1 MAGYVF
7 GEIEV
12 TDPAAY
18 EDYRK
23 QVMAVVTK
31 YGGRFLV
38 RGGKLETLEGGWAP
52 KRFVALEFP
61 SMEQARKFYHS
72 PEYAP
77 LIALRQKASRGKLI
91 LVEGAA

>member
-1 MAGYVF
+1 MAVYLM

-12 TDPAAY
+12 TDPRTY

-23 QVMAVVTK
+23 QVVAVVTR
-31 YGGRFLV
+31 YGGRFIV
-38 RGGKLETLEGGWAP
+38 RGGKVEPLEGGWSP
-52 KRFVALEFP
+52 KRVVALEFP
-61 SMEQARKFYHS
+61 SMEQARNFYRS

-91 LVEGAA
+91 LVEGA